1 MHPSPYDPDT
11 LLERA
16 KQWRAEAAVATLEE
30 VRLFCLTEAD
40 RCERRVHR
48 SQSTPVFREA
58 ADDQETQACGP
69 LQRLDPET
77 DSRDR

>member
-16 KQWRAEAAVATLEE
+16 KQWRSEAAAATLEE

-40 RCERRVHR
+40 RCERRVHL

-58 ADDQETQACGP
+58 DDDQESQARGP
-69 LQRLDPET
+69 FQRLHPEA
-77 DSRDR
+77 DEPDR